1 MKGELTILPVL
12 VRACRYQITEL
23 SAIQFALPPN
33 KSIAKMGREERR
45 EAWVR
50 LSEMIEH
57 ALNGRTA
64 GTRTPDGREGPPL
77 AQEAP
82 LHAEMDDVAVRGAPA
97 LAPGAARTL
106 STRPAWTR
114 LPTRLSREYIPGS

>member
-12 VRACRYQITEL
+12 VRTCRYQITEL

-64 GTRTPDGREGPPL
+64 GNERL
-77 AQEAP
+77 
-82 LHAEMDDVAVRGAPA
+82 M
-97 LAPGAARTL
+97 AARTHP
-106 STRPAWTR
+106 SRKRRHSMQKWTM
-114 LPTRLSREYIPGS
+114 